1 MHATAPFSIPAIRNF
16 VPEKVKPWI
25 IICFVAIFQL
35 SGGVYL
41 AAISQMVGST
51 TLMQEDI
58 MMAGYASMVGMAL
71 TFTVMFRLKFR
82 FPSKV
87 AFTVCSVMI
96 IACNLA
102 CMNTGSLPVLFA
114 ACFVAGVFRMWG
126 TFECMS
132 TIQLW
137 LTPVRDMSV
146 FFCCIQ
152 LMVHGSIQLTGITT
166 TYVAFL
172 AEWRYM
178 HWLVIGLQLLL
189 LLATTLLFRTF
200 RAMRK
205 LPLYGID
212 WLGGVLWG
220 ITVLSALF
228 VCNYGDYYDWF
239 ESVYIRMATVLAV
252 VCLSLNLWRASF
264 IRHPYITIDTICYPV
279 VWKTLLLYLL
289 FDLLLAPSHMIENL
303 YAGAVLG
310 YDSLNMAFLNWAV
323 LAGVVF
329 GVLFT
334 WRTFAVRKWPYKTTA
349 AIAFGAATLY
359 CISFYFTIDYNLPKG
374 ALILPLFLRGSACV
388 ILGAC
393 FLTALTRIPVFPHFA
408 QSLSMQAF
416 VSASLGGA
424 IGGAVI
430 DHILKVFTKQNA
442 LVLGSTLDNVNPEA
456 SHMPFGKLVGA
467 LQQQAM
473 MVSMKEIFG
482 WLSLLGILC
491 LLLFFIHESDLIRP
505 YKAIHPTFKSIRNMI
520 KREYI
525 DNTANN

>member
-1 MHATAPFSIPAIRNF
+1 MHETAPFSIPAVRNI
-16 VPEKVKPWI
+16 VPEKLKPWI
-25 IICFVAIFQL
+25 FVLFALIFQL

-41 AAISQMVGST
+41 AAVSEMVGST

-82 FPSKV
+82 FPTKF
-87 AFTVCSVMI
+87 ALTVCSIVI
-96 IACNLA
+96 IACNLV
-102 CMNTGSLPVLFA
+102 CMNTKSLPVLFA
-114 ACFVAGVFRMWG
+114 ACFIAGIFRMWG

-137 LTPVRDMSV
+137 ITPVRDMSV

-152 LMVHGSIQLTGITT
+152 FMVHGSIQLTGITT

-172 AEWRYM
+172 SEWRYM
-178 HWLVIGLQLLL
+178 HWLVIGLQMFLLL
-189 LLATTLLFRTF
+189 VTTVFMRTF

-212 WLGGVLWG
+212 WLGGALWG
-220 ITVLSALF
+220 ITILSALF

-239 ESVYIRMATVLAV
+239 ESVYIRISTVVAV
-252 VCLSLNLWRASF
+252 VALALNLWRASF
-264 IRHPYITIDTICYPV
+264 IRHPYIAIDTICYPV
-279 VWKTLLLYLL
+279 VWKTLLLYIF
-289 FDLLLAPSHMIENL
+289 FDLLLAPSHMLEQL
-303 YAGAVLG
+303 YLGAVLD
-310 YDSLNMAFLNWAV
+310 YDSLNSISLNWAV
-323 LAGVVF
+323 IAGVVV

-334 WRTFAVRKWPYKTTA
+334 WRTFAVRKWPYKTTT
-349 AIAFGAATLY
+349 AIAFAFAALY
-359 CISFYFTIDYNLPKG
+359 CISFYFTIDYNLPKE
-374 ALILPLFLRGSACV
+374 ALILPLFLRGMACV

-408 QSLSMQAF
+408 QSLSLQAF
-416 VSASLGGA
+416 FSASFGGAFGGA
-424 IGGAVI
+424 II
-430 DHILKVFTKQNA
+430 DHLFKVITKHNA
-442 LVLGSTLDNVNPEA
+442 LVLGSALDNVNPIVP
-456 SHMPFGKLVGA
+456 HIPFGELIGA

-482 WLSLLGILC
+482 WLSLLGILF
-491 LLLFFIHESDLIRP
+491 LLLFLIRESDLIRP

-520 KREYI
+520 KREYGLGSSKR
-525 DNTANN
+525 